1 MKKKFLSLIHIFF
14 ININLISYAF
24 SYLNIPFKTK
34 PSIIKDTETNITRL
48 FRSLIYNNIY
58 INLEIGEPKQIVEAF
73 LDSQDINFYFSEKTK
88 NDPKTNI
95 SNPNH
100 DDVGCELEN
109 FFDKSKSNTFEI
121 TDKTKSLNYGYNGKI
136 SYDYFYFKD
145 ENNNELKE
153 KIEFILSSS
162 TMGNRPSIIGLQYP
176 RAFNGDNN
184 FFNLLKQKEIINSY
198 FWMINYTSENEGN
211 FIIGELPHK
220 FSNIYKEEDLLIG
233 HPYTYKAMQEYWG
246 LRMDDILFQDINFR
260 PNHEC
265 YFYHELNIIEGIQA
279 LEKQIDKYLNDS
291 INKGICFKNYIKYS
305 YGPHKFYYCDKEKY
319 KEKVKEFP
327 PLRFVHKEMNYTF
340 ELTYEDLFIEK
351 YDKLILL
358 IFFEETGSTWKM
370 GKPFLKKYSF
380 IMNHDMKTVGFYK
393 NFGKIKDQ
401 TTNDENTKKNLAL
414 TIVVIALGV
423 IVLVALGILIGKYLF
438 KKRKRIN
445 TIDDEYDYSG
455 SINDN
460 IIN

>member
-1 MKKKFLSLIHIFF
+1 MKKIFPSLFYILLL
-14 ININLISYAF
+14 NINLISYVF

-73 LDSQDINFYFSEKTK
+73 LDSQDVNFFFSEKTK

-95 SNPNH
+95 SNPHH

-109 FFDKSKSNTFEI
+109 FFDKSKSNTIEI
-121 TDKTKSLNYGYNGKI
+121 TNKSKSLNYDYKGKI
-136 SYDYFYFKD
+136 SYDYFHFKNG
-145 ENNNELKE
+145 NNNDIKE
-153 KIEFILSSS
+153 KIEFLLSSS
-162 TMGNRPSIIGLQYP
+162 IMGNRPAIIGLQYP
-176 RAFNGDNN
+176 RAFSGDNN

-198 FWMINYTSENEGN
+198 FWMLNYTSENEGN

-220 FSNIYKEEDLLIG
+220 FSNSYSEEDLLIG

-279 LEKQIDKYLNDS
+279 LEKKLDKYFNDS
-291 INKGICFKNYIKYS
+291 INNGICVKNYIKYP
-305 YGPHKFYYCDKEKY
+305 YGPHKFYYCDKKKY

-327 PLRFVHKEMNYTF
+327 PLRFIHKEMNYTF

-358 IFFEETGSTWKM
+358 IFFEDSGSTWKM

-401 TTNDENTKKNLAL
+401 NPNKETTKKNLAL
-414 TIVVIALGV
+414 IIVIIVLGV
-423 IVLVALGILIGKYLF
+423 FVLVALGLLIGKYGF

-455 SINDN
+455 EINDK

>member
-73 LDSQDINFYFSEKTK
+73 LVSQDVDFYFSEKTK

-109 FFDKSKSNTFEI
+109 FFDKDKSNTVEI
-121 TDKTKSLNYGYNGKI
+121 TNKTKSLNYGYSGKI

-145 ENNNELKE
+145 ENNNVIKE

-162 TMGNRPSIIGLQYP
+162 IMGNRPAIIGLQYP
-176 RAFNGDNN
+176 RTLRGDNN

-220 FSNIYKEEDLLIG
+220 FSKSYNEEDLLIG
-233 HPYTYKAMQEYWG
+233 HPYTYTAMQEYWG

-279 LEKQIDKYLNDS
+279 LEKKLDKYFNDS
-291 INKGICFKNYIKYS
+291 INNGICFKDYVKYP
-305 YGPHKFYYCDKEKY
+305 YGPHKFYYCDKEKF

-327 PLRFVHKEMNYTF
+327 PLRFIHKEMNYTF

-358 IFFEETGSTWKM
+358 IFFQDSGSTWKM

-393 NFGKIKDQ
+393 NFGKTK
-401 TTNDENTKKNLAL
+401 DENAGDKNRKKNLAL
-414 TIVVIALGV
+414 IIVVITLGV
-423 IVLVALGILIGKYLF
+423 IVLVALGLLIGKFLY
-438 KKRKRIN
+438 KKKK
-445 TIDDEYDYSG
+445 E
-455 SINDN
+455 
-460 IIN
+460 